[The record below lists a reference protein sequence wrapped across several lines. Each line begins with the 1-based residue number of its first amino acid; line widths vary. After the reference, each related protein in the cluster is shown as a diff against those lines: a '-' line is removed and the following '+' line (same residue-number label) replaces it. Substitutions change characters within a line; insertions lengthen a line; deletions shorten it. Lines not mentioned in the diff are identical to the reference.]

1 MRKSGLSTNKVTR
14 NERFNLRNVTSLT
27 IVNGGA
33 TDITV
38 FGQVIAPVSATS
50 SGVFVMAG
58 DGTYTDLDFEIQFSG
73 GTGLAYLN
81 YRSLVLQTEN
91 CNYDATK

>member
-1 MRKSGLSTNKVTR
+1 MRKSGLSTIKVTR
-14 NERFNLRNVTSLT
+14 NESFNLKNVTSLT
-27 IVNGGA
+27 IVNSGV

-38 FGQVIAPVSATS
+38 FGQVIQPVSATS

-58 DGTYTDLDFEIQFSG
+58 DGTYSDLDFEIQFSG

-81 YRSLVLQTEN
+81 YRSLVQTEN
-91 CNYDATK
+91 CQNYDATK